1 MKYIA
6 DVSRFTPHLTR
17 GWETLRSLV
26 MDGVKAWDL
35 GEGRKVVHCEH
46 CAGVE
51 KSPLHIIAHC
61 PFFDGNRT
69 SAYTRTYE
77 LMQRNGLM
85 HKAWTARNTAQNLVR
100 EGVLA
105 GMKDEL
111 SSAPGIHKVLRDP
124 MSGSTMRTRAEMK
137 LWGLNK
143 ALMVKYQVDEEK
155 RKELLE
161 GCDSQWTMAQRE
173 MYIRYTKL
181 YEFLRT
187 CLGLNDLHR
196 TWDTEFLTRRFTTL
210 SSLVN
215 VNRAGFIRRVFHLTY
230 LASLLTDIDAAWY
243 PRQ

>member
-1 MKYIA
+1 
-6 DVSRFTPHLTR
+6 
-17 GWETLRSLV
+17 
-26 MDGVKAWDL
+26 
-35 GEGRKVVHCEH
+35 
-46 CAGVE
+46 
-51 KSPLHIIAHC
+51 
-61 PFFDGNRT
+61 
-69 SAYTRTYE
+69 
-77 LMQRNGLM
+77 MQRNGLM

-143 ALMVKYQVDEEK
+143 VLMMKYQVDEEK

-173 MYIRYTKL
+173 TYIRYTKL
-181 YEFLRT
+181 FEFLRT
-187 CLGLNDLHR
+187 SLGLNDLHR

-230 LASLLTDIDAAWY
+230 LASLLTDIDAAW
-243 PRQ
+243 